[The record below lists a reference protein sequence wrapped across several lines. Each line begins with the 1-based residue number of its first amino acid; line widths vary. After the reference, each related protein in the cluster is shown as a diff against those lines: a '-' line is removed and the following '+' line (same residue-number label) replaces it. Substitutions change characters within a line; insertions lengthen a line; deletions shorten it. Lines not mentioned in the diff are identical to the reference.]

1 MNAVYIQIQI
11 LIFKMR
17 MEFTSETIR
26 PAVLTLVG
34 LC

>member
-1 MNAVYIQIQI
+1 MNGVYIQILV

-26 PAVLTLVG
+26 PAMLPLVS